1 MAEAEKRMRE
11 DDFISD
17 KMLLMGGD
25 EFGDEADIMGAYPRG
40 GGMPG
45 GRIRGEIN
53 CESIIYYSLIIYN
66 NNYYGRLYSTDGPR
80 VEGSMLGGRDDIATD
95 DVRTILTNL

>member
-25 EFGDEADIMGAYPRG
+25 EFGDEADVIGTYPRG
-40 GGMPG
+40 GGMAG
-45 GRIRGEIN
+45 GRLRGEYTVVLSLSLSLSHFHPHV
-53 CESIIYYSLIIYN
+53 SIIIQMSL
-66 NNYYGRLYSTDGPR
+66 
-80 VEGSMLGGRDDIATD
+80 E
-95 DVRTILTNL
+95 

>member
-25 EFGDEADIMGAYPRG
+25 EFGDEADVIGAYPRG
-40 GGMPG
+40 GGMAG
-45 GRIRGEIN
+45 GRLRGE
-53 CESIIYYSLIIYN
+53 Y
-66 NNYYGRLYSTDGPR
+66 
-80 VEGSMLGGRDDIATD
+80 A
-95 DVRTILTNL
+95 

>member
-1 MAEAEKRMRE
+1 MQILSHIIDNDRINTSTVEMLNFTHVCIFTEFKETESSLRKVQLRMAEAEKRMRE

-25 EFGDEADIMGAYPRG
+25 EFGDEADIIGAYPRG

-45 GRIRGEIN
+45 GRLRGE
-53 CESIIYYSLIIYN
+53 
-66 NNYYGRLYSTDGPR
+66 
-80 VEGSMLGGRDDIATD
+80 
-95 DVRTILTNL
+95 

>member
-25 EFGDEADIMGAYPRG
+25 EFGDDADIVGAYPRG

-45 GRIRGEIN
+45 GRVRGE
-53 CESIIYYSLIIYN
+53 Y
-66 NNYYGRLYSTDGPR
+66 
-80 VEGSMLGGRDDIATD
+80 
-95 DVRTILTNL
+95 